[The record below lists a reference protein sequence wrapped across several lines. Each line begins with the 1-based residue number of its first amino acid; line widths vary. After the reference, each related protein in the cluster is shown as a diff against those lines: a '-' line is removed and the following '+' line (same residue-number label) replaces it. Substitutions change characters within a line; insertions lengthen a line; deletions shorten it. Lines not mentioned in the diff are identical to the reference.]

1 MKKKL
6 LPLII
11 LFFNISY
18 SQNISFPINENYSNI
33 VKTLFQADVVNKK
46 EFKWKLNIS
55 EKFQFNEFEKDS
67 LFTSIDTTFTFNE
80 YDKKNTFIITSSY
93 AENES
98 CHSCSPSLSI
108 IKIEYNYD
116 ENKIMVKDFKK
127 FVTKYGTWGEPGKVS
142 LFKINENEF
151 CIKVSSSYS
160 GMGMTTTSESIFY
173 NGEKILSYISY
184 EDNSGTTDDK
194 TRIYKYNTSISIDK
208 NYRITLNKK
217 GTDIN
222 EITGKTM
229 NIVSSTQYNFLNG
242 ELIKVCK

>member
-6 LPLII
+6 IPLII
-11 LFFNISY
+11 LFLNICY
-18 SQNISFPINENYSNI
+18 SQNISFPVNENYNNI
-33 VKTLFQADVVNKK
+33 VKTLFQADEVNKNV
-46 EFKWKLNIS
+46 FKWKLNIS

-67 LFTSIDTTFTFNE
+67 LFTSIDTIFTFKE

-98 CHSCSPSLSI
+98 CHACSPSLSI
-108 IKIEYNYD
+108 IKIEYND
-116 ENKIMVKDFKK
+116 DVNKIIVKDFRK

-142 LFKINENEF
+142 LFKINDNEF
-151 CIKVSSSYS
+151 CIKVTSSYS
-160 GMGMTTTSESIFY
+160 GMGMNTSSESIFY

-194 TRIYKYNTSISIDK
+194 TRIYKYTTSISIDK

-229 NIVSSTQYNFLNG
+229 NVLSSTLYNFING

>member
-18 SQNISFPINENYSNI
+18 SQNISFPINENYNNI

-93 AENES
+93 AENEY
-98 CHSCSPSLSI
+98 CHACSPSLSI
-108 IKIEYNYD
+108 IKIEYNDD
-116 ENKIMVKDFKK
+116 ENKIIVKDFKK

-151 CIKVSSSYS
+151 CIKVTSSY
-160 GMGMTTTSESIFY
+160 
-173 NGEKILSYISY
+173 
-184 EDNSGTTDDK
+184 
-194 TRIYKYNTSISIDK
+194 
-208 NYRITLNKK
+208 
-217 GTDIN
+217 
-222 EITGKTM
+222 
-229 NIVSSTQYNFLNG
+229 
-242 ELIKVCK
+242 